1 VAERIKL
8 TGEGT
13 KPEISL
19 ERRICIS
26 GLWLRRIGDKVQ
38 ALIEWH
44 GHWYVACEEH
54 FDGPFSHIV
63 EYSGMMKAPLDEVT
77 EPRAEREQSG
87 GDEARA
93 GKSRTTSKRKAINK
107 LGAGTGT

>member
-1 VAERIKL
+1 MAERIKL

-26 GLWLRRIGDKVQ
+26 ALWLRRIGDKVQ

-44 GHWYVACEEH
+44 GHWYVAAEEH

-63 EYSGMMKAPLDEVT
+63 EYSGMMKAPLDEVM
-77 EPRAEREQSG
+77 ESR
-87 GDEARA
+87 DRA
-93 GKSRTTSKRKAINK
+93 GSRGQNASKI
-107 LGAGTGT
+107 T